1 MISPYALGGIIVGTV
16 IILGGDAWFSYN
28 AGYNKEKSVIE
39 QMVADA
45 TQKAAD
51 AQKAQDTISLKA
63 AVDAAQHQVEIHTV
77 TQTIT
82 KRIPVYVA
90 KTDACPV
97 SPNYVR
103 LWNDAVAG
111 TDTLSAPAIKP
122 NDAASTNAAAH

>member
-1 MISPYALGGIIVGTV
+1 MLSFLTPYLSIIKYGGIAIVIGLIV
-16 IILGGDAWFSYN
+16 FFVHRYDQGQQLQA
-28 AGYNKEKSVIE
+28 VL
-39 QMVADA
+39 DA
-45 TQKAAD
+45 TAKAAN
-51 AQKAQDTISLKA
+51 AQKTQDAISLKS

-97 SPNYVR
+97 SSNYVR

-111 TDTLSAPAIKP
+111 TDTFSATTGKP
-122 NDAASTNAAAH
+122 NVASGTNANAH

>member
-1 MISPYALGGIIVGTV
+1 MLSFLTPYLSIIKYGSIAVSIGV
-16 IILGGDAWFSYN
+16 IIFFVHQYDQGQQSKAIL
-28 AGYNKEKSVIE
+28 
-39 QMVADA
+39 DA
-45 TQKAAD
+45 TQKAAE
-51 AQKAQDTISLKA
+51 AQKTQDAISLKS

-97 SPNYVR
+97 SSNYVR

-111 TDTLSAPAIKP
+111 TDTFSATTGKP
-122 NDAASTNAAAH
+122 NVASGSNANAH

>member
-1 MISPYALGGIIVGTV
+1 MLSFLTPYLSIIKYGSIAVAIGV
-16 IILGGDAWFSYN
+16 IIFFVHQYDQGQQSKALL
-28 AGYNKEKSVIE
+28 
-39 QMVADA
+39 DA

-51 AQKAQDTISLKA
+51 AQKAQDAISLKS

-97 SPNYVR
+97 SSNYVR

-111 TDTLSAPAIKP
+111 TDTFSATTGKP
-122 NDAASTNAAAH
+122 NVASGANENTH

>member
-1 MISPYALGGIIVGTV
+1 MFSFLTPYLSIIKYGSIV
-16 IILGGDAWFSYN
+16 IAIGV
-28 AGYNKEKSVIE
+28 VIFFVHRYD
-39 QMVADA
+39 QGQQLQAVLDA
-45 TQKAAD
+45 TQKAAE
-51 AQKAQDTISLKA
+51 AQKTQDAISLKS

-97 SPNYVR
+97 SSNYVR

-111 TDTLSAPAIKP
+111 TDSFSATAAKP
-122 NDAASTNAAAH
+122 NVAAGSNAISH